1 MNQKI
6 KDFIEMAGVVRDI
19 IAPYFVGF
27 IVGYIY
33 CSIQEIDRDLDK
45 INGTLTKTIEV
56 HETK

>member
-33 CSIQEIDRDLDK
+33 CSIQ
-45 INGTLTKTIEV
+45 
-56 HETK
+56 